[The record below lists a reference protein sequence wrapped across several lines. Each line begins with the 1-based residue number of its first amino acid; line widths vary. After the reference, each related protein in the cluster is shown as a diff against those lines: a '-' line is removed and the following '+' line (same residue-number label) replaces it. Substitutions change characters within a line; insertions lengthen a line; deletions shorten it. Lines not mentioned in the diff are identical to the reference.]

1 MIKILVSGA
10 NGQLGKSFKSISL
23 NKNHNYVFYTKD
35 ELDITNKES
44 IVKIFEREKPAY
56 FVNCGAYTQVDKAEE
71 DQEAAFLIN
80 KSGPNNLAE
89 ICKDTSCILIHI
101 STDYVF
107 DGNSSTPYTESDST
121 HPVSVYGK
129 SKLEGELRI
138 LEINPNAYII
148 RTAWLYSQF
157 GKNFLKTIYNLAKS
171 KPELNVVADQIGT
184 PTFAPDLA
192 RSIDEIIDKS
202 YQNKKTNH
210 FPGIYHYTNEGV
222 ASWYDF
228 AKAITTYSKLNC
240 KINAIGSDQFPTPA
254 KRPNYSLLDKTKIK
268 SKFQINIPYWR
279 DSVKNCVNLLKE
291 SE

>member
-1 MIKILVSGA
+1 MLKILISGA
-10 NGQLGKSFKSISL
+10 NGQLGKSFKSITL
-23 NKNHNYVFYTKD
+23 NENHNYIYYSRE

-44 IVKIFEREKPAY
+44 IAKAFEREKPAY
-56 FVNCGAYTQVDKAEE
+56 FINCGAYTQVDKAEE

-80 KSGPNNLAE
+80 TSGPSNLAE
-89 ICKDTSCILIHI
+89 ICKDTSCVLIHI

-107 DGNSSTPYTESDST
+107 DGNNSSPYNESDAT
-121 HPVSVYGK
+121 HPVSIYGK

-138 LEINPNAYII
+138 LEINPDAYII

-171 KPELNVVADQIGT
+171 KPELNVVEDQIGT

-192 RSIDEIIDKS
+192 KAIDDIIDKS
-202 YQNKKTNH
+202 YQDKKANH
-210 FPGIYHYTNEGV
+210 FPGIYHFTNEGV
-222 ASWYDF
+222 ASWFDF
-228 AKAITTYSKLNC
+228 AKAITSYGKFNC
-240 KINAIGSDQFPTPA
+240 IINAIGSDQFPTPA
-254 KRPNYSLLDKTKIK
+254 KRPSYSLLDKTKIK

-279 DSVKNCVNLLKE
+279 DSVKNCVNLLKQ